1 MNAVR
6 RSGCAIAAA
15 VVLAGSPARGQ
26 EPQSAP
32 QPPPPPTT
40 KQTITKTTGA
50 DQPPPVRQYLP
61 NPADEDWSFL
71 KDPSYRLDFWD
82 RLKYIQFG
90 DGPGYLTLSGEV
102 RYRPEGLRIR
112 GVGERP
118 TTTDNYLLQRYLFGA
133 DVHFNKRVRVFAEL
147 QSGIINGRLGSPR
160 PSDRNTL
167 DFHQGFVEWTP
178 IAKPGRRM
186 RVKIGRQELAI
197 GSTRLISASPGL
209 NVKRSFDGV
218 TSQFRA
224 STWGMAAAVAEL
236 VDVSDGAFDDHP
248 QREQLFWGL
257 AASRKS
263 PRLERGDLGVYYLG
277 IDRRESR
284 YAQGVGE
291 ELRHTVGVQWNGS
304 GRRFDLNW
312 DAIVQWGE
320 FADAPI
326 KAWAFATETGFRF
339 PARRWTPRLSLR
351 TDMASGDRDRVDPSL
366 EAFNPLFPGNS
377 YSGLVGLFGPTNLTD
392 VTPSL
397 TFRPRRNLTLG
408 LEAPTYW
415 RTSTGDGIYA
425 TDQRVLVP
433 PQAGE
438 GKYVGSNPGVVV
450 VYQATRHLQIQGAIT
465 RFLSGGFLDTTFVAK
480 GFGFYSA
487 TAQYRF

>member
-1 MNAVR
+1 MTRAR
-6 RSGCAIAAA
+6 RSACVIAAA
-15 VVLAGSPARGQ
+15 AILAGSPARGQ
-26 EPQSAP
+26 DS
-32 QPPPPPTT
+32 QPPPARKPTIS
-40 KQTITKTTGA
+40 QTPGPQ
-50 DQPPPVRQYLP
+50 QPPPARQYLP

-71 KDPSYRLDFWD
+71 ADPSYRLDFWD
-82 RLKYIQFG
+82 RLKYIPIG
-90 DGPGYLTLSGEV
+90 ERGAYLTLSGEA

-133 DVHFNKRVRVFAEL
+133 DLHFNKRVRVFAEL

-160 PSDRNTL
+160 PSDKNTL

-178 IAKPGRRM
+178 ISKPGRRLRM
-186 RVKIGRQELAI
+186 KVGRQELAI

-218 TSQFRA
+218 TGQYRA
-224 STWGMAAAVAEL
+224 QTWGVAVAVAEL
-236 VDVSDGAFDDHP
+236 VDVSSGAFDDHP
-248 QREQLFWGL
+248 QREQLFWGV
-257 AASRKS
+257 AATRKS
-263 PRLERGDLGVYYLG
+263 PRFERGDLGIYYLG
-277 IDRRESR
+277 IDRRQSR
-284 YAQGVGE
+284 YVQGVGPE
-291 ELRHTVGVQWNGS
+291 RRHTVGAQWNGT

-312 DAIVQWGE
+312 DAITQWGE
-320 FADAPI
+320 FSGAPI
-326 KAWAFATETGFRF
+326 RAWAFATETGFRF
-339 PARRWTPRLSLR
+339 PGSRWTPRVSLR
-351 TDMASGDRDRVDPSL
+351 TDIASGDDDPL
-366 EAFNPLFPGNS
+366 EPRLQGFNPLFPGNS

-392 VTPSL
+392 VTPSA
-397 TFRPRRNLTLG
+397 TFRPRKNIVLG
-408 LEAPTYW
+408 FEAPTYW

-425 TDQRVLVP
+425 TDQRVLLP

-438 GKYVGSNPGVVV
+438 GKYVGSNPGIIV

-465 RFLSGGFLDTTFVAK
+465 RFLSGEFLDTTFVAK